1 MKKMLKFWKKSL
13 MARLVS
19 YFLLVSLLTVALVGT
34 VAYTRATETLKQSV
48 FDRLQAVA
56 TLKED
61 SLIRWVD
68 EQRRNLVFLAWLL
81 DVRVQAGTLL
91 SAPESDPKYQ
101 AAYNVLTETLKFVVT
116 STSDSAELL
125 ILDLKGNIVLSTDKA
140 HEGQSQAEAL
150 YFIKGRSRLTI
161 QNIYTS
167 PLSDEPTIT
176 IATPLFNKRKRRVG
190 VLASNL
196 NLARIDRIILERK
209 GLGESGETYLV
220 NTSKVFVSAD
230 ALLKGQE
237 FAGDVHS
244 EGIDTALQGLDG
256 AGLYQNYAAIPVIG
270 VYRWVDEHEVA
281 LLAEMSQAEAFAPAR
296 QLAWTIFLVGSI
308 SAGLL
313 AAGVYLLARQIA
325 RPILAITDTAIRVTA
340 GDLTQSAPVLTE
352 DEVGVLARAFNQMTE
367 QLRSL
372 YEGLENKVDELNQT
386 QSELQTYKEH
396 LEEQVEERTAALS
409 RANEELQREITER
422 KRAEAENAR
431 LFQELQTRTQEL
443 ARSVE
448 ELKGLGEVSQAVNST
463 LDLETVLTS
472 IVRHAVQLSK
482 ADAGT
487 IYEFDET
494 EQVFIPQI
502 NYGLSD
508 EFIQAMR
515 ESKQR
520 VGDKT
525 VLGQSAEK
533 RLPEQ
538 IPDLV
543 NVSDY
548 PISYMKQT
556 DFRALLAVPL
566 LRKDQHIGGLV
577 VRRKV
582 AGKFTDSVVNLLQTF
597 AAQSVIAIH
606 NARLFHEIE
615 DKGREIEIANK
626 HKSEFLANMSHELRT
641 PLNAILG
648 YTELI
653 VDNIYGDVP
662 NKIQEVLE
670 RVEKNGR
677 HLLNLINDVLD
688 LSKIEAG
695 LLTLSLNEYSM
706 QDIIQTVF
714 TSVEALAAEKN
725 LNLKVKIPRV
735 LNTGK
740 GDEQRVAQVILNLV
754 GNAIKFTEQGKV
766 EVEATVSNESFLVSI
781 TDTGPGLSETDQ
793 KKIFEEFR
801 QADASSTRVKGGT
814 GLGLSISKKIVEM
827 HGGRI
832 WVDSSLGKGSRF
844 SFTLPIRVE
853 RQMEQK

>member
-1 MKKMLKFWKKSL
+1 MQKASSSEITPK
-13 MARLVS
+13 VS
-19 YFLLVSLLTVALVGT
+19 SISRRFS
-34 VAYTRATETLKQSV
+34 YT
-48 FDRLQAVA
+48 
-56 TLKED
+56 
-61 SLIRWVD
+61 LIGVI
-68 EQRRNLVFLAWLL
+68 
-81 DVRVQAGTLL
+81 TI
-91 SAPESDPKYQ
+91 
-101 AAYNVLTETLKFVVT
+101 
-116 STSDSAELL
+116 LL
-125 ILDLKGNIVLSTDKA
+125 IVFAATVILFDINRIESEIKRRLDNAIEFAQNSLPTPLWNLDYVVVSDFVDALFLDESIVYTKISWEAKVIIEKVRPGFQVQKLETALSSALFKGSEFIVKSSDIQFKENKVSTILIVMSRENLRKKALLQIYGIITLSIIIIAAIWFT
-140 HEGQSQAEAL
+140 SI
-150 YFIKGRSRLTI
+150 FITKRYIS
-161 QNIYTS
+161 S
-167 PLSDEPTIT
+167 PLLKLQESASSIAHGDLDTIVDKSSSDEI
-176 IATPLFNKRKRRVG
+176 
-190 VLASNL
+190 
-196 NLARIDRIILERK
+196 
-209 GLGESGETYLV
+209 
-220 NTSKVFVSAD
+220 
-230 ALLKGQE
+230 
-237 FAGDVHS
+237 
-244 EGIDTALQGLDG
+244 
-256 AGLYQNYAAIPVIG
+256 
-270 VYRWVDEHEVA
+270 
-281 LLAEMSQAEAFAPAR
+281 
-296 QLAWTIFLVGSI
+296 
-308 SAGLL
+308 GLL
-313 AAGVYLLARQIA
+313 AKHLDIMRGSIKELFSKLKE
-325 RPILAITDTAIRVTA
+325 
-340 GDLTQSAPVLTE
+340 SK
-352 DEVGVLARAFNQMTE
+352 
-367 QLRSL
+367 
-372 YEGLENKVDELNQT
+372 EN
-386 QSELQTYKEH
+386 
-396 LEEQVEERTAALS
+396 LEEHSRTLEHKVEVRT
-409 RANEELQREITER
+409 R
-422 KRAEAENAR
+422 
-431 LFQELQTRTQEL
+431 EL

-448 ELKGLGEVSQAVNST
+448 ELEALGEVSQTVNST

-494 EQVFIPQI
+494 EQVFIPRI

-515 ESKQR
+515 DSKQR

-538 IPDLV
+538 IPELV
-543 NVSDY
+543 NVPNY

-566 LRKDQHIGGLV
+566 LRKDRHVGGLV

-582 AGKFTDSVVNLLQTF
+582 AGKFTDSVVDLLQTI

-653 VDNIYGDVP
+653 IDNIYGDVP
-662 NKIQEVLE
+662 EKIQEVLE

-695 LLTLSLNEYSM
+695 RLTLSLNEYSM

-725 LNLKVKIPRV
+725 LNLKVKIPGI
-735 LNTGK
+735 LETGK
-740 GDEQRVAQVILNLV
+740 GDEQRIAQVILNLL
-754 GNAIKFTEQGKV
+754 GNAIKFTEQGEV
-766 EVEATVSNESFLVSI
+766 DVEATVSNESFLVSV

-801 QADASSTRVKGGT
+801 QADGSSTRVKGGT

-832 WVDSSLGKGSRF
+832 WVDSSLGKGSTF

-853 RQMEQK
+853 MQMEQK

>member
-1 MKKMLKFWKKSL
+1 MQKASSSEITPK
-13 MARLVS
+13 VS
-19 YFLLVSLLTVALVGT
+19 SISRRFS
-34 VAYTRATETLKQSV
+34 YT
-48 FDRLQAVA
+48 
-56 TLKED
+56 
-61 SLIRWVD
+61 LIGVI
-68 EQRRNLVFLAWLL
+68 
-81 DVRVQAGTLL
+81 TI
-91 SAPESDPKYQ
+91 
-101 AAYNVLTETLKFVVT
+101 
-116 STSDSAELL
+116 LL
-125 ILDLKGNIVLSTDKA
+125 IVFAATVILFDINRIESEIKRRLDNAIEFAQNSLPTPLWNLDYVVVSDFVDALFLDESIVYTKISWEAKVIIEKVRPGFQVQKLETALSSALFKGSEFIVKSSDIQFKENKVSTILIVMSRENLRKKALLQIYGIITLSIIIIAAIWFT
-140 HEGQSQAEAL
+140 SI
-150 YFIKGRSRLTI
+150 FITKRYIS
-161 QNIYTS
+161 S
-167 PLSDEPTIT
+167 PLLKLQESASSIAHGDLDTIVDKSSSDEI
-176 IATPLFNKRKRRVG
+176 
-190 VLASNL
+190 
-196 NLARIDRIILERK
+196 
-209 GLGESGETYLV
+209 
-220 NTSKVFVSAD
+220 
-230 ALLKGQE
+230 
-237 FAGDVHS
+237 
-244 EGIDTALQGLDG
+244 
-256 AGLYQNYAAIPVIG
+256 
-270 VYRWVDEHEVA
+270 
-281 LLAEMSQAEAFAPAR
+281 
-296 QLAWTIFLVGSI
+296 
-308 SAGLL
+308 GLL
-313 AAGVYLLARQIA
+313 AKHLDIMRGSIKELFSKLKE
-325 RPILAITDTAIRVTA
+325 
-340 GDLTQSAPVLTE
+340 SK
-352 DEVGVLARAFNQMTE
+352 
-367 QLRSL
+367 
-372 YEGLENKVDELNQT
+372 EN
-386 QSELQTYKEH
+386 
-396 LEEQVEERTAALS
+396 LEEHSRTLEHKVEVRT
-409 RANEELQREITER
+409 R
-422 KRAEAENAR
+422 
-431 LFQELQTRTQEL
+431 EL

-448 ELKGLGEVSQAVNST
+448 ELEALGEVSQTVNST

-494 EQVFIPQI
+494 EQVFIPRI

-515 ESKQR
+515 DSKQR

-538 IPDLV
+538 IPELV
-543 NVSDY
+543 NVPNY

-566 LRKDQHIGGLV
+566 LRKDRHVGGLV

-582 AGKFTDSVVNLLQTF
+582 AGKFTDSVVDLLQTI

-653 VDNIYGDVP
+653 IDNIYGDVP
-662 NKIQEVLE
+662 EKIQEVLE

-695 LLTLSLNEYSM
+695 RLTLSLNEYSM

-725 LNLKVKIPRV
+725 LNLKVKIPGI
-735 LNTGK
+735 LETGK
-740 GDEQRVAQVILNLV
+740 GDEQRIAQVILNLL
-754 GNAIKFTEQGKV
+754 GNAIKFTEQGEV
-766 EVEATVSNESFLVSI
+766 DVEATVSNESFLVSV

-801 QADASSTRVKGGT
+801 QADGSSTRVKGGT

-832 WVDSSLGKGSRF
+832 WVDSSLGKGSTF

-853 RQMEQK
+853 MQTEQK

>member
-1 MKKMLKFWKKSL
+1 MQNAPSSK
-13 MARLVS
+13 
-19 YFLLVSLLTVALVGT
+19 
-34 VAYTRATETLKQSV
+34 
-48 FDRLQAVA
+48 
-56 TLKED
+56 
-61 SLIRWVD
+61 I
-68 EQRRNLVFLAWLL
+68 
-81 DVRVQAGTLL
+81 
-91 SAPESDPKYQ
+91 APEVNSISRRFSY
-101 AAYNVLTETLKFVVT
+101 TLIGVIT
-116 STSDSAELL
+116 ILL
-125 ILDLKGNIVLSTDKA
+125 IVFAATVIFFDINRIESEINRRLDNAIEFAQNSLPTPLWNLDYVVVNDFVDALFLDESIVYTKISWEDKVITEKVRPGFQVQKLETILPSTLFKGSIYISKSSDIQFKENKVSTILIVMSRESLRKKALLQIYGIIALSIIIIGAIWFT
-140 HEGQSQAEAL
+140 SI
-150 YFIKGRSRLTI
+150 FITKRYIS
-161 QNIYTS
+161 S
-167 PLSDEPTIT
+167 PLLKLQESASSIAHGDLDTIVDKSSNDEI
-176 IATPLFNKRKRRVG
+176 
-190 VLASNL
+190 
-196 NLARIDRIILERK
+196 
-209 GLGESGETYLV
+209 
-220 NTSKVFVSAD
+220 
-230 ALLKGQE
+230 
-237 FAGDVHS
+237 
-244 EGIDTALQGLDG
+244 
-256 AGLYQNYAAIPVIG
+256 
-270 VYRWVDEHEVA
+270 
-281 LLAEMSQAEAFAPAR
+281 
-296 QLAWTIFLVGSI
+296 
-308 SAGLL
+308 GLL
-313 AAGVYLLARQIA
+313 AKHLDIMRGSIK
-325 RPILAITDTAIRVTA
+325 
-340 GDLTQSAPVLTE
+340 
-352 DEVGVLARAFNQMTE
+352 
-367 QLRSL
+367 
-372 YEGLENKVDELNQT
+372 GLFSKL
-386 QSELQTYKEH
+386 KESKEK
-396 LEEQVEERTAALS
+396 LEEYSRTLEHKVEART
-409 RANEELQREITER
+409 R
-422 KRAEAENAR
+422 
-431 LFQELQTRTQEL
+431 EL

-448 ELKGLGEVSQAVNST
+448 ELEALGEISQTVNTT

-494 EQVFIPQI
+494 EQVFVPRT

-543 NVSDY
+543 NAPDY

-566 LRKDQHIGGLV
+566 LRKDRHIGGLV

-582 AGKFTDSVVNLLQTF
+582 AGEFTDSIVNLLQTF

-653 VDNIYGDVP
+653 IDNIYGDVP
-662 NKIQEVLE
+662 EKIQEVLE

-695 LLTLSLNEYSM
+695 RLTLSLNEYSM
-706 QDIIQTVF
+706 DDIIQTVF

-725 LNLKVKIPRV
+725 LDLNVKIRGV

-740 GDEQRVAQVILNLV
+740 GDEQRIAQVILNLL
-754 GNAIKFTEQGKV
+754 GNAIKFTEQGKI
-766 EVEATVSNESFLVSI
+766 EVEATISNESFLVSI
-781 TDTGPGLSETDQ
+781 TDTGPGLSEPDQ
-793 KKIFEEFR
+793 KRIFEEFR
-801 QADASSTRVKGGT
+801 QADGSSTRVKGGT

-832 WVDSSLGKGSRF
+832 WVDSNLGKGSTF

-853 RQMEQK
+853 MQMELK

>member
-1 MKKMLKFWKKSL
+1 MQNAPSSK
-13 MARLVS
+13 
-19 YFLLVSLLTVALVGT
+19 
-34 VAYTRATETLKQSV
+34 
-48 FDRLQAVA
+48 
-56 TLKED
+56 
-61 SLIRWVD
+61 I
-68 EQRRNLVFLAWLL
+68 
-81 DVRVQAGTLL
+81 
-91 SAPESDPKYQ
+91 APEVNSISRRFSY
-101 AAYNVLTETLKFVVT
+101 TLIGVIT
-116 STSDSAELL
+116 MLL
-125 ILDLKGNIVLSTDKA
+125 IVFAATVIFFDINRIESEINRRLDNAIEFAQNSLPTPLWNLDYVVVNDFVDALFLDESIVYTKISWEDKVITEKVRPGFQVQKLETTLPSTLFKGSIFISKSSDIQFKENKVSTILIVMSRESLRKKALLQIYGIIALSIIIIAAIWFT
-140 HEGQSQAEAL
+140 SI
-150 YFIKGRSRLTI
+150 FITKRYIS
-161 QNIYTS
+161 S
-167 PLSDEPTIT
+167 PLLKLQESASSIAHGDLDTIVDKSSNDEI
-176 IATPLFNKRKRRVG
+176 
-190 VLASNL
+190 
-196 NLARIDRIILERK
+196 
-209 GLGESGETYLV
+209 
-220 NTSKVFVSAD
+220 
-230 ALLKGQE
+230 
-237 FAGDVHS
+237 
-244 EGIDTALQGLDG
+244 
-256 AGLYQNYAAIPVIG
+256 
-270 VYRWVDEHEVA
+270 
-281 LLAEMSQAEAFAPAR
+281 
-296 QLAWTIFLVGSI
+296 
-308 SAGLL
+308 GLL
-313 AAGVYLLARQIA
+313 AKHLDIMRGSIK
-325 RPILAITDTAIRVTA
+325 
-340 GDLTQSAPVLTE
+340 
-352 DEVGVLARAFNQMTE
+352 
-367 QLRSL
+367 
-372 YEGLENKVDELNQT
+372 GLFSKL
-386 QSELQTYKEH
+386 KESKEK
-396 LEEQVEERTAALS
+396 LEEYSRTLEHKVEART
-409 RANEELQREITER
+409 R
-422 KRAEAENAR
+422 
-431 LFQELQTRTQEL
+431 EL

-448 ELKGLGEVSQAVNST
+448 ELEALGEISQTVNTT

-494 EQVFIPQI
+494 EQVFVPRT

-543 NVSDY
+543 NAPDY

-566 LRKDQHIGGLV
+566 LRKDRHIGGLV

-582 AGKFTDSVVNLLQTF
+582 AGEFTDSIVNLLQTF

-653 VDNIYGDVP
+653 IDNIYGDVP
-662 NKIQEVLE
+662 EKIQEVLE

-695 LLTLSLNEYSM
+695 RLTLSLNEYSM

-725 LNLKVKIPRV
+725 LDLNVKIRGV

-740 GDEQRVAQVILNLV
+740 GDEQRIAQVIVNLL
-754 GNAIKFTEQGKV
+754 GNAIKFTEQGKI

-781 TDTGPGLSETDQ
+781 TDTGPGLSEPDQ
-793 KKIFEEFR
+793 KRIFEEFR

-832 WVDSSLGKGSRF
+832 WVDSNLGKGSTF

-853 RQMEQK
+853 MQMELK